1 MTLGEFA
8 NLCDRIRATRS
19 KNEKVTILA
28 EYLKILDR
36 ESLKLVCMF
45 LSGHTFPKGSGLDLN
60 VGYSAV
66 WDILTQLS
74 GLKPD
79 ELRKIYI
86 KHGDLGELAE
96 QAIAKRKVEPLLRT
110 ELTFPYMYQQFNKIA
125 NTAGQGSTE
134 ERRKIII
141 GLLVNCSPMEA
152 KYLVKML
159 VNELRIG
166 LVGGLVELAIARAFN
181 RDLNDVR
188 EAFLVGGDIGY
199 VATLSKDD
207 KLSSAVMQPFTPINF
222 MLADVMFNAK
232 EIAEYYGKI
241 LISEYKYDGIRAQ
254 LHKIGNKVKIFS
266 RRLED
271 VTSPFPEIVNA
282 SANQPDDFILDGE
295 IVPFRNNKPL
305 PFNELQRRLRRK
317 NVDQSIIN
325 EIPVVYVAYDIL
337 YLNGNSAIKQTLTK
351 RKEMLEGLLLNELMM
366 KAPFL
371 TLDSE
376 EKIANM
382 FAESRSLG
390 HEGLVLKDPDSTYQP
405 GKRGK
410 HWVKLKQELGTIDAV
425 IVISE
430 YGHGKRAG
438 VLSDYTFAVRDN
450 DELRIIGKA
459 YSGLTDEE
467 ISQMTERLKSI
478 MISDEGYRIIVK
490 PEIVLEI
497 AFDSIQKSDRHD
509 SGYALRFPRI
519 KRIRDDK
526 GVNDIDS
533 LDKIKMIYDRRVGKS
548 DK

>member
-28 EYLKILDR
+28 EYLKTLDR

-125 NTAGQGSTE
+125 NTAGQGSAE
-134 ERRKIII
+134 ERRKIIM
-141 GLLVNCSPMEA
+141 GLLVNCSPVEA

-166 LVGGLVELAIARAFN
+166 LVGGLVELAIAQAFN

-337 YLNGNSAIKQTLTK
+337 YLNGNSTIKQILTK
-351 RKEMLEGLLLNELMM
+351 RKEMLEGLLLNEPMM

-425 IVISE
+425 IVIAE

-467 ISQMTERLKSI
+467 ISQMTEKLKSI

-533 LDKIKMIYDRRVGKS
+533 LDKIKMIYDRRVV
-548 DK
+548 

>member
-1 MTLGEFA
+1 MTLSEFA
-8 NLCDRIRATRS
+8 NLCDRIRVTRS

-28 EYLKILDR
+28 EYLKILDH

-45 LSGHTFPKGSGLDLN
+45 LSGHIFPKGSGLDLN

-74 GLKPD
+74 SLKPD

-110 ELTFPYMYQQFNKIA
+110 ELTVPYMYQQFNKIA

-134 ERRKIII
+134 ERRKIIM

-166 LVGGLVELAIARAFN
+166 LVGGLVELAIAQAFN
-181 RDLNDVR
+181 RDLDDVR
-188 EAFLVGGDIGY
+188 EAFLVGGDIGH
-199 VATLSKDD
+199 VATLAKDD

-222 MLADVMFNAK
+222 MLADVMFSAK
-232 EIAEYYGKI
+232 EIAEYYGKV
-241 LISEYKYDGIRAQ
+241 LVSEYKYDGIRAQ
-254 LHKIGNKVKIFS
+254 LHKIGDKVKIFS

-282 SANQPDDFILDGE
+282 SANQQDDFILDGE

-337 YLNGNSAIKQTLTK
+337 YLNGSSMIKQILTK
-351 RKEMLEGLLLNELMM
+351 RKELLEGLLLNEPMM

-376 EKIANM
+376 EKIGNM
-382 FAESRSLG
+382 FTESRSLG

-410 HWVKLKQELGTIDAV
+410 HWVKLKQELDTIDAV

-467 ISQMTERLKSI
+467 ISQMTEKLKSI

-526 GVNDIDS
+526 GVNDTDS
-533 LDKIKMIYDRRVGKS
+533 LDKIKMIYDRRVV
-548 DK
+548 

>member
-1 MTLGEFA
+1 MTFSELA
-8 NLCDRIRATRS
+8 NLCDGIRATRS

-28 EYLKILDR
+28 EYLKILDL
-36 ESLKLVCMF
+36 ESLKRVCMF

-86 KHGDLGELAE
+86 RHGDLGELAE
-96 QAIAKRKVEPLLRT
+96 QAIVKRKVEPLLRT
-110 ELTFPYMYQQFNKIA
+110 ELTIPYMYQQFNKIA
-125 NTAGQGSTE
+125 NTAGQGSME
-134 ERRKIII
+134 ERRKIIM

-166 LVGGLVELAIARAFN
+166 LVGGLVELAIAQAFN

-199 VATLSKDD
+199 VATLAKDD

-222 MLADVMFNAK
+222 MLADVMFSAK

-282 SANQPDDFILDGE
+282 SANQQDDFILDGE

-337 YLNGNSAIKQTLTK
+337 YLNGNSAIKQILTK
-351 RKEMLEGLLLNELMM
+351 RKEILEGLLLNEPLM

-376 EKIANM
+376 EKIAGM
-382 FAESRSLG
+382 FTESRSLG

-410 HWVKLKQELGTIDAV
+410 HWVKLKQELDTIDAV
-425 IVISE
+425 IVIAE

-467 ISQMTERLKSI
+467 ISQMTEKLKSI
-478 MISDEGYRIIVK
+478 MISDEGYRILVR

-533 LDKIKMIYDRRVGKS
+533 LDKIKMIYDRRVV
-548 DK
+548 